1 MSRRCDL
8 TGKGPLVGNNVS
20 HSHVKTKRRQLPN
33 VQRKRIWVPEVNR
46 FVRLSVST
54 RTLRTI
60 SKLGLAAYCR
70 KNDLDFQRIVGE

>member
-33 VQRKRIWVPEVNR
+33 VQRKRVWVPEVNR
-46 FVRLSVST
+46 FVRLNVST

-70 KNDLDFQRIVGE
+70 KNGLDFQRIVGE